1 MNAPV
6 TTSPYAG
13 ARWWITRH
21 AVAQWAERFDM
32 TATDGDAVR
41 TLAEVSRGAWDTG
54 TETPDGRAVWMHD
67 DHPRARFVV
76 ARPERRASGAWGLPT
91 LVTVLPLEFA
101 ESRRA
106 RGMKR

>member
-32 TATDGDAVR
+32 TATDDDAVR

-54 TETPDGRAVWMHD
+54 TETPDGRAVWMHATT
-67 DHPRARFVV
+67 RAR
-76 ARPERRASGAWGLPT
+76 ASWWRGRSAG
-91 LVTVLPLEFA
+91 
-101 ESRRA
+101 RRA
-106 RGMKR
+106 RGGCRRSSRYCRSSSRRAGAAGG